1 MNSIYNRRSIR
12 KYEDKNIPKSKLEQL
27 VKAGMQAPSAHN
39 KKPYEFIIVTEK
51 ELLNKLS
58 ETGLYCHMLK
68 YAAAAIVVMSKAD
81 EQETPYWQADCGAV
95 VENILLEATE
105 LGIGSC
111 WIGEYP
117 NIEKSQKVK
126 EILLIPEDY
135 QVFATISL
143 GYAQEKKSPNDNYYK
158 EKVHY
163 EKF

>member
-1 MNSIYNRRSIR
+1 
-12 KYEDKNIPKSKLEQL
+12 
-27 VKAGMQAPSAHN
+27 
-39 KKPYEFIIVTEK
+39 
-51 ELLNKLS
+51 
-58 ETGLYCHMLK
+58 MLK

-143 GYAQEKKSPNDNYYK
+143 GYAQEQKSPNDNYYK

>member
-1 MNSIYNRRSIR
+1 MNAIYNRRSIR
-12 KYEDKNIPKSKLEQL
+12 KYEAKNISSSKLDQL

-51 ELLNKLS
+51 NILNELS

-68 YAAAAIVVMSKAD
+68 YAAAAIVVISTAD
-81 EQETPYWQADCGAV
+81 DKETPYWQADCGAV
-95 VENILLEATE
+95 VENILLEATQ

-117 NIEKSQKVK
+117 NIEKSNKVK
-126 EILLIPEDY
+126 EILEIPKNY

-143 GYAQEKKSPNDNYYK
+143 GYTTDEKEPNNNYYK
-158 EKVHY
+158 EKIHY

>member
-1 MNSIYNRRSIR
+1 MNVIYKRRSIR
-12 KYEDKNIPKSKLEQL
+12 KYTDKKISARDLKKL

-51 ELLNKLS
+51 DILNKLS
-58 ETGLYCHMLK
+58 ETGIYCHMLK
-68 YAAAAIVVMSKAD
+68 YAPAAIVVISTAGNK
-81 EQETPYWQADCGAV
+81 ETPYWQADCGAV
-95 VENILLEATE
+95 VENILLEATY
-105 LGIGSC
+105 LKIGTC

-117 NIEKSQKVK
+117 NIEKSDKVK
-126 EILLIPEDY
+126 EILKIPKDY

-143 GYAQEKKSPNDNYYK
+143 GYAVNEKEPNDNYYE